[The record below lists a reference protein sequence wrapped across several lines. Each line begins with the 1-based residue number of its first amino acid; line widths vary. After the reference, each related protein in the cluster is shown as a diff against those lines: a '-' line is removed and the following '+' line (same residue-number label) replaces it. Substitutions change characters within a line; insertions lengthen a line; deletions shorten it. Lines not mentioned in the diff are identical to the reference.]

1 MPPPF
6 SRDRSR
12 SRLSAASAFALLGL
26 VVAALLAFCPPPAP
40 PAHAAGDHG
49 VVGGAVLTAL
59 DQAPGCGKGSPDG
72 DRGAQPAAPP
82 RGAVAYEPPPAP
94 YVTHCATW
102 DQGRSQ
108 VVPGVL
114 PDGRPPPPAPPSPEE
129 LSIVRV

>member
-12 SRLSAASAFALLGL
+12 SRLSATSAFALLGL
-26 VVAALLAFCPPPAP
+26 VVAALLAFCPPPP
-40 PAHAAGDHG
+40 PAHAVGDVAGDRP
-49 VVGGAVLTAL
+49 VLTAL
-59 DQAPGCGKGSPDG
+59 EQAPGCGKGSPDG

-94 YVTHCATW
+94 YVTHCAAADRVLT
-102 DQGRSQ
+102 Q